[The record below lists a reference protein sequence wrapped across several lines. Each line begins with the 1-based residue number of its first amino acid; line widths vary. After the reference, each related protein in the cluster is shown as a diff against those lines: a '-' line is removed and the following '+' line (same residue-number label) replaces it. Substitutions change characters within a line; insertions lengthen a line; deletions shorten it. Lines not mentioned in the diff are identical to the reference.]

1 MQISRLIAALKRIFL
16 PTHDREGDGKFER
29 IFHASTDWIVITR
42 ISDRM
47 IVEANQGMEII
58 TGFPSSEVLG
68 RSMAELNVWIYP
80 EQRVRLMNEL
90 LQTGAAQN
98 AVVKFRHR
106 DGSARDCI
114 VNATLVALHGCTQ
127 SHVLWIARDVTKQ
140 NAIYKQFRSAFQL
153 TPDAMIMTR
162 ASDGKFIEINS
173 AFEEIT
179 GWNRAQVIGKT
190 FDTSGI
196 WTNAQQRAEIFQ
208 LIQTH
213 GTARNQNIILIARDG
228 AARHAMLHAACFE
241 SGDEFYTFYVLRDIT
256 ATKLAADELKKSE
269 ARFSKLFDQSPLPMG
284 YLSNV
289 DGFSSTQWNQAWFK
303 TFGFD
308 PATSQGK
315 SGLELNVW
323 VNQRE
328 RTDWLDR
335 SVLGEAINDM
345 ELQLRRADGELRWIS
360 MSSRSFVEPSRTLVL
375 FAFFDTTE
383 RRHQQ
388 EEILALNTQLE
399 ARVASRTSDLQNANK
414 ELSKTLDTLKMAK
427 NQLVQSEKLAALGS
441 LVAGIAHELNTP
453 IGNGLTTASSLDY
466 RVSEFA
472 SLFENG
478 MKRSDLKSFLD
489 STRQATDL
497 LLRNLSRAGDLVES
511 FKQIAV
517 DQTSSLRRE
526 FSLLSTVS
534 EILLTLQPTL
544 GLSKCS
550 VETAIADDLHLN
562 SYPGPLGQVLTNLIN
577 NAIVHGFDSGR
588 VPGNIRIHA
597 EAIDKE
603 NLTLNVGDD
612 GCGIQAED
620 LGRIFE
626 PFFTTRFGQGGSG
639 LGLHIVHN
647 IVTGL
652 LGGQLDVSSSPG
664 KGSTFTLKLPLVA
677 PIQINRG

>member
-1 MQISRLIAALKRIFL
+1 MQKDRLIAALKRIFL
-16 PTHDREGDGKFER
+16 PAQDIKGDGKFER

-47 IVEANQGMEII
+47 IVEANHGMETI
-58 TGFPSSEVLG
+58 TGFPPSEVLG
-68 RSMAELNVWIYP
+68 RSMAELNVWVHP
-80 EQRVRLMNEL
+80 EQRIRLMDEL
-90 LQTGAAQN
+90 LQTGAAHSS
-98 AVVKFRHR
+98 VVQFRHR
-106 DGSARDCI
+106 NGAARDCI
-114 VNATLVALHGCTQ
+114 LNATLIALQGHTQ
-127 SHVLWIARDVTKQ
+127 SHVLWIARDVTAQ
-140 NAIYKQFRSAFQL
+140 NATHKQFRAAFQL

-162 ASDGKFIEINS
+162 SSDGTFVEVNP

-179 GWNRAQVIGKT
+179 RWNRAQVLGKT

-196 WTNAQQRAEIFQ
+196 WTNSKQRAEIFQ
-208 LIQTH
+208 LVQTH
-213 GTARNQNIILIARDG
+213 GTARNQDIKLTARDG
-228 AARHAMLHAACFE
+228 TVRHAILHAACFE
-241 SGDEFYTFYVLRDIT
+241 SGDEFYTFYVLRDVT
-256 ATKLAADELKKSE
+256 AAKLAADKLQRSE

-284 YLSNV
+284 YLSDA

-308 PATSQGK
+308 PTTSQGK

-328 RTDWLDR
+328 RIDWLDR
-335 SVLGEAINDM
+335 SVLGEAIDDM

-360 MSSRSFVEPSRTLVL
+360 MSSRSFIEPSRTLVL

-388 EEILALNTQLE
+388 EEIIALNTQLE
-399 ARVASRTSDLQNANK
+399 ARVANRTSDLQAANE
-414 ELSKTLDTLKMAK
+414 ELSKTLKTLKLAQ

-453 IGNGLTTASSLDY
+453 VGNGLTTASSLDY
-466 RVSEFA
+466 RVKEF
-472 SLFENG
+472 SVLFENG
-478 MKRSDLKSFLD
+478 MKRSDLKGFLD

-497 LLRNLSRAGDLVES
+497 LLRNLSRAGALVES

-517 DQTSSLRRE
+517 DQTSSLRRK
-526 FSLLSTVS
+526 FSLSTTIA

-544 GLSKCS
+544 SVSRCSIKASIANDLSL
-550 VETAIADDLHLN
+550 D

-588 VPGNIRIHA
+588 LPGNIWIHS
-597 EAIDKE
+597 ESIDNEHLALYVK
-603 NLTLNVGDD
+603 DD
-612 GCGIQAED
+612 GCGIQAAD

-652 LGGQLDVSSSPG
+652 LGGQIDVSSNLG
-664 KGSTFTLKLPLVA
+664 EGSTFTLRLPLVA
-677 PIQINRG
+677 PMQISRG